1 MSQSD
6 GSSALTLP
14 SSWDVKDYVLREP
27 SQGAGEASGSEDGPS
42 FPCSSDVDPE
52 PNHLLLGHV
61 LSTPSQEARTGKHLP
76 PPWRLT
82 PAGRRGT
89 NSDSSNPNTGQ
100 SDPWAAEGSWLD
112 PSARGHP
119 EAGEE
124 GAGLRAALDRFYAAP
139 GQPLALGSPL
149 AASVCHRLSR
159 KIAELEARGGPAYAL
174 RRLQVARVVLSHDAR
189 PARPRARGFYPQ
201 GAGGASPREE
211 KPTPGLSKDVLRFLL
226 QQSAVGG
233 P

>member
-42 FPCSSDVDPE
+42 FPCSSDVDP
-52 PNHLLLGHV
+52 
-61 LSTPSQEARTGKHLP
+61 
-76 PPWRLT
+76 
-82 PAGRRGT
+82 
-89 NSDSSNPNTGQ
+89 DSSNPNTGQ